1 MNKISIVL
9 LVSPGSKK
17 PRVEKTLGFFKFFI
31 KSPPV
36 DGRANAEVCEIISKL
51 LKIPKCQV
59 KVEHGLSSKR
69 KVVSIESGLSV
80 CDVETALEAIV
91 AVKK

>member
-1 MNKISIVL
+1 MNKISIVI

-36 DGRANAEVCEIISKL
+36 DGQANSEVCEIISKL
-51 LKIPKCQV
+51 LKIPKSQV
-59 KVEHGLSSKR
+59 KIEHGLSSKR
-69 KVVSIESGLSV
+69 KVVSVESDLSFFELEQAIELV
-80 CDVETALEAIV
+80 V